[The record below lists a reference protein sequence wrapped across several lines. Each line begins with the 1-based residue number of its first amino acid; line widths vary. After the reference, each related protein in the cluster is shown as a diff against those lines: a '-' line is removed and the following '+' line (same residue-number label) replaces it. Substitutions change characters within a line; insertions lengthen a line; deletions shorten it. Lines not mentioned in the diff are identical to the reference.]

1 MNPSFGNIIKPD
13 KSTLTYEKYL
23 KTSELLGL
31 QGVLS
36 QPTEHD
42 ELLFIVIHQ
51 VYELWFKQIIHETA
65 LAVTCLEQNHL
76 MRFLH
81 TLKRITTIQKVL
93 IQQIDVLETMPP
105 DDFHRFRNH
114 LNPASGFQSFQ
125 FRYLEFKLGMKN
137 LGYLKFFEHDPKLKE
152 KLNEALE
159 GPTLYD
165 HFLRMMKKKG
175 YNIPAEVLNR
185 DFSKPYELNKSLTAV
200 FREIYSKPYENS
212 EIYLSLESMLDVDE
226 NFLLWRQRH
235 VNMVERII
243 GGMIGTGGSSGA
255 DYLRKTLTKRCF
267 PEIWDVRNLIGG
279 QEQYGR

>member
-1 MNPSFGNIIKPD
+1 MNQSFGNIIEPD
-13 KSTLTYEKYL
+13 KKTLTYEKYL
-23 KTSELLGL
+23 KTAELLDL
-31 QGVLS
+31 QQMLS
-36 QPTEHD
+36 APREHD

-65 LAVTCLEQNHL
+65 LAASCLEQNHL

-81 TLKRITTIQKVL
+81 TLKRICAIQKVL

-137 LGYLKFFEHDPKLKE
+137 VGYLRFFEHDPKLK
-152 KLNEALE
+152 ALLTQALSE
-159 GPTLYD
+159 PTLYD
-165 HFLRMMKKKG
+165 QFLRLMKKKG
-175 YNIPAEVLNR
+175 YNIPTEVINR
-185 DFSKPYELNKSLTAV
+185 DVNRSYELNPQVTAV
-200 FREIYSKPYENS
+200 FRQIYAKPYENS

-243 GGMIGTGGSSGA
+243 GGMIGTGGSTGA
-255 DYLRKTLTKRCF
+255 DYLRSTLTKRCF